1 MVFLHVYYYKK
12 RWCSLF
18 TIMASSLFVIHFL
31 NIFFDVILILLL
43 LLPEIQVCVLCLQG
57 ILSMGI
63 A

>member
-1 MVFLHVYYYKK
+1 MVFLHVDYYKK

-43 LLPEIQVCVLCLQG
+43 LLPEIHVCVLCLQG

>member
-43 LLPEIQVCVLCLQG
+43 LLPEIHVCVLCLQG
-57 ILSMGI
+57 ILSMEI